1 MKAYVHINIYIY
13 IYTHTLKF
21 KAVLFSQNVEIN
33 QISIGGQMDKQN
45 VISTYK
51 ERNIIQLQKGKKD

>member
-1 MKAYVHINIYIY
+1 MFIYIY
-13 IYTHTLKF
+13 TLKF

-45 VISTYK
+45 VISAYK
-51 ERNIIQLQKGKKD
+51 ERNIIQL

>member
-1 MKAYVHINIYIY
+1 MVISFEYKWKHMFIYIY
-13 IYTHTLKF
+13 TLKF

-45 VISTYK
+45 VISAYK
-51 ERNIIQLQKGKKD
+51 ERNIIQL